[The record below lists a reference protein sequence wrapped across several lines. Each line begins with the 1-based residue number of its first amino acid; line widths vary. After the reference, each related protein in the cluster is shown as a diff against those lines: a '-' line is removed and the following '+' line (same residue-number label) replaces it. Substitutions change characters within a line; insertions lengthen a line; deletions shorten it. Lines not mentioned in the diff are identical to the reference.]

1 VARAATDA
9 NVMRLNQIN
18 LIGIYGRPDRRRALV
33 RMANGRYVKVQVG
46 DQLDRGRVT
55 AIGSDRLQYQRGG
68 RNVVLEMPRT

>member
-1 VARAATDA
+1 V
-9 NVMRLNQIN
+9 RLS
-18 LIGIYGRPDRRRALV
+18 
-33 RMANGRYVKVQVG
+33 NGRYVKVEVG

>member
-33 RMANGRYVKVQVG
+33 RMANGRYVKVEVG